1 MMPGRPVWMVA
12 VAALLLGLGGC
23 ARTPP
28 EQALRDTIAEVQGA
42 IERRDAQALQRQLA
56 SDFIGSDGLD
66 RDGARRLAQLV
77 FLRHRDVGASFGPLQ
92 IAMQE
97 RNATVRFT
105 AALSGGRG
113 GLLPDTGQIYNVE
126 TGWRLDDGEWLL
138 TSAHWTAKL

>member
-1 MMPGRPVWMVA
+1 MAGRSACGMA

-28 EQALRDTIAEVQGA
+28 EQALRDIIAEVQGA
-42 IERRDAQALQRQLA
+42 IERRDAQALQQHLA

-97 RNATVRFT
+97 RHATVRFT

-113 GLLPDTGQIYNVE
+113 GLLPETGRVYSVE
-126 TGWRLDDGEWLL
+126 TGWRLDEDEWLL
-138 TSAHWTAKL
+138 TSAYWTAKL